1 MVAGRGAGRVT
12 FGLRG
17 EFAGPSLAL
26 LHNAVDS
33 ALEPGMDLIVDMG
46 EVTAIGPEGL
56 AVLDELAA
64 LARAGGGT
72 FQVRPPENNKA
83 LGEAVA
89 AVTASP
95 SDIAR
100 SEHPAGRG
108 D

>member
-17 EFAGPSLAL
+17 EFTGPSLES
-26 LHNAVDS
+26 LHDAVDA

-46 EVTAIGPEGL
+46 EVTAIGAEGL
-56 AVLDELAA
+56 AVLDGLAA
-64 LARAGGGT
+64 RARAGGGS
-72 FQVRPPENNKA
+72 FHVRPPEDNA

>member
-1 MVAGRGAGRVT
+1 MVTGRGAGRVT

-17 EFAGPSLAL
+17 EFAGPALMSL
-26 LHNAVDS
+26 HDAVG
-33 ALEPGMDLIVDMG
+33 AAIEPGMDLVLDMS
-46 EVTAIGPEGL
+46 EVTAIGVEGL
-56 AVLDELAA
+56 AVLDGLAA
-64 LARAGGGT
+64 LARADGGS
-72 FQVRPPENNKA
+72 FLVRPPENKA

-100 SEHPAGRG
+100 LEHPAGRG